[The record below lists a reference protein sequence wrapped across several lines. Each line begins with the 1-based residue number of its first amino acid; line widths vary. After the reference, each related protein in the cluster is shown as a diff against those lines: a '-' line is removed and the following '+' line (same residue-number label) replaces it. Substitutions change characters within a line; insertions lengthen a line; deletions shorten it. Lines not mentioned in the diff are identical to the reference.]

1 MANILFLAHRIPY
14 PPNKGD
20 KIRSWNFLSR
30 IAKHHT
36 VHAAFF
42 VDDEQDLK
50 YVPVVQKVV
59 ASLCFEKVTPLF
71 QKILSLRG
79 FLNGTSLTE
88 FAYPTKKL
96 RKYCSDL
103 ISKGE
108 IDYIFL
114 FSAASAVMLP
124 KECTVNMIADLV
136 DVDSEKWKSYSK
148 SAAWPLSL
156 VYAREGR
163 KLAVYEERIVTQA
176 DISILVSEDEAKV
189 LRDHIPLLGHKILAV
204 PNGVDTHIFDS
215 SKYPTPPS
223 RKSVIFTG
231 AMDYQPNIEAVEW
244 FCQNVWAKI
253 KLRHPGATFT
263 IAGGPDVVR
272 IKKLETYEGVSVL
285 GYVDDM
291 AMVLSEANIVV
302 APLRTARGIQN
313 KVLEALSMAK
323 PVVAT
328 SLANEGIN
336 AQDDTHLIVA
346 NDPVPFA
353 NAVNKLLENEER
365 QAGLGRAGRK
375 YVQNHFSWSRSFR
388 TLNNLILERP

>member
-1 MANILFLAHRIPY
+1 MANVLFLAHRIPY

-30 IAKHHT
+30 LAKHHT
-36 VHAAFF
+36 VHAAFY
-42 VDDEQDLK
+42 VDDEQDMQ

-59 ASLCFEKVTPLF
+59 ASLCFEKVTPFF

-88 FAYPTKKL
+88 SAYPTKKL

-114 FSAASAVMLP
+114 FSAATAAILP
-124 KECTVNMIADLV
+124 KECTVTMIADLV

-163 KLAVYEERIVTQA
+163 KLAIYEEKIVTQA
-176 DISILVSEDEAKV
+176 DTSVLVSEDEAKV
-189 LRDHIPLLGHKILAV
+189 LREHIPLLGHKILAV
-204 PNGVDTHIFDS
+204 PNGVDIHIFDP
-215 SKYPTPPS
+215 SKYPMPLGS
-223 RKSVIFTG
+223 KNLIFTG

-253 KLRHPGATFT
+253 KLRHPDATFT
-263 IAGGPDVVR
+263 IAGGPDVAR

-291 AMVLSEANIVV
+291 AKVLSEANIVV

-346 NDPVPFA
+346 DTPIQFA

-375 YVQNHFSWSRSFR
+375 YVQNHFSWSRSFK